1 MADLS
6 KQQCF
11 MKRLFIL
18 LLALMPVISFAQ
30 ELSKKEKKAEKARI
44 RAERAEARRIAD
56 SIELAKWETRDARL
70 AAANAKWAPSEEELA
85 AKAREEAKKGAT
97 VLLCRTIFD
106 DPQEAFDLLVHNLL
120 RYGVTPAEI
129 SERYFIFK
137 TPQKMVGS
145 ATYDIT
151 FTAYLSQGK
160 AYIRASGTAYKSFSV
175 GGPLLGTMMRSDTNM
190 IVPVEYGG
198 AKGSL
203 FYEAWNEMETFIK
216 HIPHEELIYTK

>member
-1 MADLS
+1 
-6 KQQCF
+6 
-11 MKRLFIL
+11 MKRLLIL
-18 LLALMPVISFAQ
+18 LLALMPVATFAQ
-30 ELSKKEKKAEKARI
+30 EMSKQEKKAYKDSI
-44 RAERAEARRIAD
+44 RAVKAEERRIAD

-70 AAANAKWAPSEEELA
+70 AAAKAKWAPTEEELA
-85 AKAREEAKKGAT
+85 ARAREEAKKGAT
-97 VLLCRTIFD
+97 ALLCRTIFE

-129 SERYFIFK
+129 SERYFVFK

-151 FTAYLSQGK
+151 FTAYLNQGK

-175 GGPLLGTMMRSDTNM
+175 GGPLLGTVVRSDTNM
-190 IVPVEYGG
+190 VVPVEYGG

-216 HIPHEELIYTK
+216 GIPHEELIYTK